1 TIRKTLDSFFQPLPE
16 QPTIKLESLNRA
28 LLTSAGSTD
37 ASSAQQTRK
46 LSEST
51 NAVAIE
57 QQLKTAVQQANEAIV
72 SYGEQQSGARG
83 LGSTVT
89 AALIHNDRIYIAN
102 VGDSR
107 TYLVRNEEL
116 KALTKDHSL
125 VAKLVESNQITQEE
139 VYTHPQRN
147 LIYRSLGAGHKNVEV
162 DIFHEVLCPGDKLLL
177 CSDGLW
183 EMVHHQ
189 DLLTILR
196 EHTSP
201 QV

>member
-1 TIRKTLDSFFQPLPE
+1 MHLKLTAADKSDVGKQREQNEDCAYKRIESSEEGDLGLFVVADGMGGYKAGEVASRLAIDTIRKTLDSFFKPLPE

-28 LLTSAGSTD
+28 LLTNAGSPD

-46 LSEST
+46 LSESS

-57 QQLKTAVQQANEAIV
+57 LQLKTAVEQANQAIV

-107 TYLVRNEEL
+107 TY
-116 KALTKDHSL
+116 
-125 VAKLVESNQITQEE
+125 
-139 VYTHPQRN
+139 
-147 LIYRSLGAGHKNVEV
+147 
-162 DIFHEVLCPGDKLLL
+162 
-177 CSDGLW
+177 
-183 EMVHHQ
+183 
-189 DLLTILR
+189 
-196 EHTSP
+196 
-201 QV
+201 